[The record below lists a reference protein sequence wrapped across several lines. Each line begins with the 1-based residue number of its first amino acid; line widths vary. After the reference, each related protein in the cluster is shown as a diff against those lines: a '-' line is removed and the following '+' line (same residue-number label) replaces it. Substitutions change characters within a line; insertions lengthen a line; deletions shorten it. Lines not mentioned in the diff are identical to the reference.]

1 MLANPGIVRKRK
13 EVMEE
18 TDINEALFFV
28 EPPLEDV
35 ITSFY
40 HMLVAPGGTPI
51 TRHVC
56 PNLEMMLVFNFGV
69 PVRISFH
76 NNPLDTEVIGRTAV
90 IGPLRQMLNYELLPG
105 ADALVVNFKFNGFQ
119 RLFGM
124 PLTGLTGE
132 GLKGAE
138 ILKDDGLFDRLW
150 EELAA
155 LPTTEQRVGL
165 LKQSAVGLLKENDQV
180 LQTIISNLAQFF
192 DPCVDPVKAIAADT
206 RLSERSIQMKF
217 QKHTGYSVKE
227 LLRFLRFKEVIAY
240 ILARSNQKIAIFDL
254 ITRHDY
260 HDQSHLI
267 KDFQYFLGLA
277 PQQFIKNLNN
287 GSFCVVADTYPV
299 QP

>member
-1 MLANPGIVRKRK
+1 MNAGIVRKRK
-13 EVMEE
+13 AVMEQ
-18 TDINEALFFV
+18 TDMNGALFLV
-28 EPPLEDV
+28 EAPLEEV

-40 HMLVAPGGTPI
+40 HLFVAPGGEPV

-76 NNPLDTEVIGRTAV
+76 NNPLDTKVVRRTAV

-119 RLFGM
+119 RLFDM
-124 PLTGLTGE
+124 PLTGLTGKD
-132 GLKGAE
+132 LTGAE
-138 ILKDDGLFDRLW
+138 IIADDSRFDSLW
-150 EELAA
+150 EELTA
-155 LPTTEQRVGL
+155 LPATEQRVDL
-165 LKQSAVGLLKENDQV
+165 LKRSAIGLLKENDQV
-180 LQTIISNLAQFF
+180 LQTIISNLARFF
-192 DPCVDPVKAIAADT
+192 NPCVDPVKAIAADT
-206 RLSERSIQMKF
+206 RLSARSIQLKF

-227 LLRFLRFKEVIAY
+227 LLRFLRFKGVIAY
-240 ILARSNQKIAIFDL
+240 ILARSNQKIDIFDL
-254 ITRHDY
+254 IVTHDY

-267 KDFQYFLGLA
+267 KDFQYFLGIA

-287 GSFCVVADTYPV
+287 GSFCVVNDTYPA

>member
-1 MLANPGIVRKRK
+1 
-13 EVMEE
+13 MEQ
-18 TDINEALFFV
+18 TDTNGALFSV
-28 EPPLEDV
+28 EAPLEEV
-35 ITSFY
+35 INSFY
-40 HMLVAPGGTPI
+40 HLFVTSDGEPV

-56 PNLEMMLVFNFGV
+56 PNLEMMLVFNFGA

-76 NNPLDTEVIGRTAV
+76 NDPLDTEVIRRTAV
-90 IGPLRQMLNYELLPG
+90 IGPLRQMLNYQLPPG
-105 ADALVVNFKFNGFQ
+105 ADGLIVNFKFNGFQ

-124 PLTGLTGE
+124 PLTGLTSE
-132 GLKGAE
+132 DRTRAE
-138 ILKDDGLFDRLW
+138 ILTDDGRFDRLW
-150 EELAA
+150 EELTA
-155 LPTTEQRVGL
+155 LPTAEQRVSL
-165 LKQSAVGLLKENDQV
+165 LKQSAIGLLKDNDQV

-192 DPCVDPVKAIAADT
+192 NPCVDPVKAIAADT
-206 RLSERSIQMKF
+206 RLSERSIQLKF

-254 ITRHDY
+254 IARHDY

-267 KDFQYFLGLA
+267 KDFQYFLGLP

-287 GSFCVVADTYPV
+287 GSFCVVNDTYPG

>member
-1 MLANPGIVRKRK
+1 
-13 EVMEE
+13 MEQ
-18 TDINEALFFV
+18 TDINEALFSV
-28 EPPLEDV
+28 EAPLDEV

-40 HMLVAPGGTPI
+40 RMSVASDGKPI

-56 PNLEMMLVFNFGV
+56 PNLEMMLIFNFGV
-69 PVRISFH
+69 PVRFSFH
-76 NNPLDTEVIGRTAV
+76 NNPLDTEVIRRTAV

-105 ADALVVNFKFNGFQ
+105 ANTMVVNFKFNGFQ
-119 RLFGM
+119 RLFDM
-124 PLTGLTGE
+124 PLTGIRGE
-132 GLKGAE
+132 EMKNAA
-138 ILKDDGLFDRLW
+138 ILKDEVRFNSLW

-155 LPTTEQRVGL
+155 LPTAEERVYL
-165 LKQSAVGLLKENDQV
+165 IKQSARGLLKENDQV
-180 LQTIISNLAQFF
+180 LQTVISNLARFF
-192 DPCVDPVKAIAADT
+192 DPRVDPVKAIAADT
-206 RLSERSIQMKF
+206 RLSERSIQLKF

-240 ILARSNQKIAIFDL
+240 ILTRSNQKIAIFEL
-254 ITRHDY
+254 ISRHDY

-287 GSFCVVADTYPV
+287 GSFCVVNDTYPT

>member
-1 MLANPGIVRKRK
+1 MKQ
-13 EVMEE
+13 
-18 TDINEALFFV
+18 TDIKEALFLV

-35 ITSFY
+35 INSFY
-40 HMLVAPGGTPI
+40 HMSVLPDGEPVTK
-51 TRHVC
+51 HVC

-76 NNPLDTEVIGRTAV
+76 NNPLNTEVIRRTAV

-119 RLFGM
+119 RLFGV
-124 PLTGLTGE
+124 PLTGLKDEDGTS
-132 GLKGAE
+132 AE
-138 ILKDDGLFDRLW
+138 IGTDNPRFDNLW
-150 EELAA
+150 EELSA
-155 LPTTEQRVGL
+155 LPTTEQKVSL
-165 LKQSAVGLLKENDQV
+165 LKHSAIGLLKENDQV
-180 LQTIISNLAQFF
+180 LQTIIGNLAQFF
-192 DPCVDPVKAIAADT
+192 NPCVDPIKAIAADT
-206 RLSERSIQMKF
+206 RLSERSIQLKF

-240 ILARSNQKIAIFDL
+240 ILSRSNQKIAIFDL
-254 ITRHDY
+254 IARYDY

-267 KDFQYFLGLA
+267 KDFQYFLGQA

-287 GSFCVVADTYPV
+287 GSFCVVTDTYPA

>member
-1 MLANPGIVRKRK
+1 
-13 EVMEE
+13 MEQ
-18 TDINEALFFV
+18 TDINEALFLV
-28 EPPLEDV
+28 EPPLDEV

-40 HMLVAPGGTPI
+40 HLSVPSDEKLV

-56 PNLEMMLVFNFGV
+56 PNLEMMLIFNFGI
-69 PVRISFH
+69 PVRVSFH
-76 NNPLDTEVIGRTAV
+76 NYPLDTEVIGRTTV

-105 ADALVVNFKFNGFQ
+105 ADAIVVNFKFNGFQ

-124 PLTGLTGE
+124 PLTGLTGNN
-132 GLKGAE
+132 LTSAE
-138 ILKDDGLFDRLW
+138 ILPDGGRFDSLW
-150 EELAA
+150 EELAM
-155 LPTTEQRVGL
+155 LSTTEERVSL
-165 LKQSAVGLLKENDQV
+165 LKQSAIGLLKENDQV
-180 LQTIISNLAQFF
+180 IQTVIGNLAQFF
-192 DPCVDPVKAIAADT
+192 NPRVDPVKAIAADT
-206 RLSERSIQMKF
+206 RLSERSIQLKF

-240 ILARSNQKIAIFDL
+240 ILARSSQKIDIFEL
-254 ITRHDY
+254 IATHDY

-287 GSFCVVADTYPV
+287 GSFCVVADTYPG

>member
-1 MLANPGIVRKRK
+1 
-13 EVMEE
+13 MEQ
-18 TDINEALFFV
+18 TDIDEALFLV
-28 EPPLEDV
+28 EAPLEEV

-40 HMLVAPGGTPI
+40 HLFAASEGEPV

-69 PVRISFH
+69 PIRISFH
-76 NNPLDTEVIGRTAV
+76 NNPLGTQVIRHTAV
-90 IGPLRQMLNYELLPG
+90 IGPLRQMLNYELMPG
-105 ADALVVNFKFNGFQ
+105 ADGLVVNFKFNGFQ

-132 GLKGAE
+132 DGTSADTLT
-138 ILKDDGLFDRLW
+138 DDPRFDSLW
-150 EELAA
+150 EALAA
-155 LPTTEQRVGL
+155 LPTTEQRVSL
-165 LKQSAVGLLKENDQV
+165 LKESAIGLLKENDQV
-180 LQTIISNLAQFF
+180 LQTVISNLAHFF

-206 RLSERSIQMKF
+206 RLSARSIQLKF

-240 ILARSNQKIAIFDL
+240 ILARSNQKIDIFDL
-254 ITRHDY
+254 IVTHDY

-287 GSFCVVADTYPV
+287 GSFCVVADTYPA

>member
-1 MLANPGIVRKRK
+1 
-13 EVMEE
+13 MEE
-18 TDINEALFFV
+18 TDINEALFLV
-28 EPPLEDV
+28 EAPLEDA
-35 ITSFY
+35 INSFY
-40 HMLVAPGGTPI
+40 HMLVAPNGEPI

-76 NNPLDTEVIGRTAV
+76 NHPLDTEVIRRSAL
-90 IGPLRQMLNYELLPG
+90 IGPLRQLLNYELLPG

-124 PLTGLTGE
+124 PLTGLTSE
-132 GLKGAE
+132 GLKGTA
-138 ILKDDGLFDRLW
+138 LLMDDDRFDRLW

-155 LPTTEQRVGL
+155 LPTTAQRVAL
-165 LKQSAVGLLKENDQV
+165 LKQSALGLLKENDQV
-180 LQTIISNLAQFF
+180 LQTVISNLAQFF
-192 DPCVDPVKAIAADT
+192 DPCVDPIKAIAADT
-206 RLSERSIQMKF
+206 RFSERSIQLKF

-254 ITRHDY
+254 ITRHNY

-267 KDFQYFLGLA
+267 KDFQYFLGLT

-287 GSFCVVADTYPV
+287 GSFCVVSDTYQS

>member
-1 MLANPGIVRKRK
+1 
-13 EVMEE
+13 MEQA
-18 TDINEALFFV
+18 DIDEALFLV
-28 EPPLEDV
+28 DAPLDEV
-35 ITSFY
+35 INSFY
-40 HMLVAPGGTPI
+40 HLMVASDGEAI

-76 NNPLDTEVIGRTAV
+76 NTPLDTEVIRRTAV

-105 ADALVVNFKFNGFQ
+105 ADGLVVNFKFNGFR
-119 RLFGM
+119 RLFGV
-124 PLTGLTGE
+124 PLRGLTGQD
-132 GLKGAE
+132 LTGAE
-138 ILKDDGLFDRLW
+138 IITDDGRFDSLW
-150 EELAA
+150 AELKA
-155 LPTTEQRVGL
+155 LPTAEQRVNL
-165 LKQSAVGLLKENDQV
+165 LKQSAIGLLKENDQV
-180 LQTIISNLAQFF
+180 IQIVIGNLAQFF
-192 DPCVDPVKAIAADT
+192 NPCVDPIKAIAADT
-206 RLSERSIQMKF
+206 RLSERSIQLKF

-240 ILARSNQKIAIFDL
+240 ILARSDQKIAIFDL
-254 ITRHDY
+254 IAMHDY

-287 GSFCVVADTYPV
+287 GSFCVISDTYPG

>member
-1 MLANPGIVRKRK
+1 
-13 EVMEE
+13 MEQ
-18 TDINEALFFV
+18 TDIDGALFLV
-28 EPPLEDV
+28 EAPLEEV
-35 ITSFY
+35 INSFY
-40 HMLVAPGGTPI
+40 HLFVATDGEPI

-56 PNLEMMLVFNFGV
+56 PNLEMMLVVNFGV

-76 NNPLDTEVIGRTAV
+76 NNPLNTEVIRHTAV

-124 PLTGLTGE
+124 PLAGLAGQDGTS
-132 GLKGAE
+132 AE
-138 ILKDDGLFDRLW
+138 ILTDDVRFDSLW
-150 EELAA
+150 EKLKA
-155 LPTTEQRVGL
+155 LPTTEQRVSL
-165 LKQSAVGLLKENDQV
+165 LRQSAIGLLKENDQV
-180 LQTIISNLAQFF
+180 LQTVISNLARFF
-192 DPCVDPVKAIAADT
+192 NPCVDPVKAIAADT
-206 RLSERSIQMKF
+206 RLSARSIQLKF

-240 ILARSNQKIAIFDL
+240 ILARSNREIAIFDL
-254 ITRHDY
+254 IVRHDY

-267 KDFQYFLGLA
+267 KDFQYFLGLT

-287 GSFCVVADTYPV
+287 GSFCVVADTYPT

>member
-1 MLANPGIVRKRK
+1 
-13 EVMEE
+13 MEQ
-18 TDINEALFFV
+18 TDINGALFLV
-28 EPPLEDV
+28 EAPLEEA
-35 ITSFY
+35 INTFY
-40 HMLVAPGGTPI
+40 HLSVAPDGEPI

-56 PNLEMMLVFNFGV
+56 PNLEMMLIFNFGV

-76 NNPLDTEVIGRTAV
+76 NNPLDTEVIKRTAV
-90 IGPLRQMLNYELLPG
+90 IGPLRRMLNYELLPG
-105 ADALVVNFKFNGFQ
+105 ADGLVVNFKFNGFQ

-132 GLKGAE
+132 DRTDAE
-138 ILKDDGLFDRLW
+138 IIMDDGHFDSLW

-155 LPTTEQRVGL
+155 LPAAEQRVSL
-165 LKQSAVGLLKENDQV
+165 LKESAIGLLKENDQV
-180 LQTIISNLAQFF
+180 LQTVISNLAQFF
-192 DPCVDPVKAIAADT
+192 NPCVDPVKAIAADT
-206 RLSERSIQMKF
+206 RLSERSIQLKF
-217 QKHTGYSVKE
+217 QKLTGYSVKE

-254 ITRHDY
+254 IARHDY

-287 GSFCVVADTYPV
+287 GSFCVVGDTYPS

>member
-1 MLANPGIVRKRK
+1 
-13 EVMEE
+13 MEQ
-18 TDINEALFFV
+18 TDINGALFSV
-28 EPPLEDV
+28 EAPLEEV
-35 ITSFY
+35 INNFY
-40 HMLVAPGGTPI
+40 HLLVASDGESV

-56 PNLEMMLVFNFGV
+56 PNLEMMLIFNFGV

-76 NNPLDTEVIGRTAV
+76 NNPLETEVIRRTAV

-119 RLFGM
+119 RLFRM
-124 PLTGLTGE
+124 PLTGLNGE
-132 GLKGAE
+132 DRKAPEVLT
-138 ILKDDGLFDRLW
+138 DDSRFEKLW
-150 EELAA
+150 EELTAR
-155 LPTTEQRVGL
+155 PTAEQRVSL
-165 LKQSAVGLLKENDQV
+165 LKQSAIGLLKDNEQV

-192 DPCVDPVKAIAADT
+192 NPCVDPVKAIAADT
-206 RLSERSIQMKF
+206 RLSERSIQLKF

-254 ITRHDY
+254 IAKHDY

-287 GSFCVVADTYPV
+287 GSFCVVNDTYPG

>member
-1 MLANPGIVRKRK
+1 
-13 EVMEE
+13 MEE
-18 TDINEALFFV
+18 TAVTEALFLV
-28 EPPLEDV
+28 EAPLEDV
-35 ITSFY
+35 INSFY
-40 HMLVAPGGTPI
+40 HMKVALDGAPI

-69 PVRISFH
+69 PVRLSFH
-76 NNPLDTEVIGRTAV
+76 NNPLDTEVVRRSAV

-124 PLTGLTGE
+124 PLTGLTSE
-132 GLKGAE
+132 DLKGAE
-138 ILKDDGLFDRLW
+138 ILTDDDRFDRLW
-150 EELAA
+150 EALAVLSTSA
-155 LPTTEQRVGL
+155 QRVSV
-165 LKQSAVGLLKENDQV
+165 LKHWAIGSLKENDQV

-192 DPCVDPVKAIAADT
+192 NPCVDPVKAIAADT
-206 RLSERSIQMKF
+206 RLSERSIQLKF

-254 ITRHDY
+254 IARHDY

-267 KDFQYFLGLA
+267 KDFQYFLGLP

-287 GSFCVVADTYPV
+287 GSFCVINDTYPG
-299 QP
+299 QSYYS

>member
-1 MLANPGIVRKRK
+1 
-13 EVMEE
+13 MEQ
-18 TDINEALFFV
+18 TDINEGLFLV
-28 EPPLEDV
+28 EAPLEDV
-35 ITSFY
+35 INSFY
-40 HMLVAPGGTPI
+40 HMTIGSDGAPI
-51 TRHVC
+51 IRHVC

-76 NNPLDTEVIGRTAV
+76 NSPLNTEVIARTTV
-90 IGPLRQMLNYELLPG
+90 IGPLRQMLNYELLPST
-105 ADALVVNFKFNGFQ
+105 DAIVVNFKFNGFQ

-124 PLTGLTGE
+124 PLTGLTGKE
-132 GLKGAE
+132 GTGAE
-138 ILKDDGLFDRLW
+138 ILTDDVRFNSLW
-150 EELAA
+150 QQLAV
-155 LPTTEQRVGL
+155 LPSTDQRVSL
-165 LKQSAVGLLKENDQV
+165 LKQSAIDLLKENDQV

-254 ITRHDY
+254 ITSHDY

-267 KDFQYFLGLA
+267 KDFQYFLGLP

-287 GSFCVVADTYPV
+287 GSFCVVTDTYPV

>member
-1 MLANPGIVRKRK
+1 
-13 EVMEE
+13 MEQ
-18 TDINEALFFV
+18 TDINEALFLV
-28 EPPLEDV
+28 EASLEDV
-35 ITSFY
+35 INSFY
-40 HMLVAPGGTPI
+40 HMLVASDGEPI

-76 NNPLDTEVIGRTAV
+76 NNPLDTQVIGRTAV

-105 ADALVVNFKFNGFQ
+105 ANALIVNFKFNGFQ

-124 PLTGLTGE
+124 PLTGLTG
-132 GLKGAE
+132 GDPTSAE
-138 ILKDDGLFDRLW
+138 ILTDDGRFDRLW
-150 EELAA
+150 KELAA
-155 LPTTEQRVGL
+155 LPTTEQRVSL
-165 LKQSAVGLLKENDQV
+165 LNQSAIDLLKENDQV
-180 LQTIISNLAQFF
+180 LQTVISNLAQFF
-192 DPCVDPVKAIAADT
+192 DPCVDPIKAIAADT
-206 RLSERSIQMKF
+206 RLSERSIQLKF

-240 ILARSNQKIAIFDL
+240 ILARNNQKIAIFDL
-254 ITRHDY
+254 IVRHDY

-287 GSFCVVADTYPV
+287 GSFCVVADTYPA

>member
-1 MLANPGIVRKRK
+1 MAQ
-13 EVMEE
+13 
-18 TDINEALFFV
+18 TDVNEALFFG
-28 EPPLEDV
+28 EPPLDEV

-40 HMLVAPGGTPI
+40 HLLCPSDEEPL

-56 PNLEMMLVFNFGV
+56 PNLEMMLIFNFGV

-76 NNPLDTEVIGRTAV
+76 NKPLDTEVISRTAV

-119 RLFGM
+119 RLFSM

-132 GLKGAE
+132 QGTSAE
-138 ILKDDGLFDRLW
+138 ILTDEGRFDGLW
-150 EELAA
+150 ETLAA
-155 LPTTEQRVGL
+155 LPTAEQRVEL
-165 LKQSAVGLLKENDQV
+165 LKQSALGLLKANDQV
-180 LQTIISNLAQFF
+180 IQTIIGNLAQFF
-192 DPCVDPVKAIAADT
+192 NPRVDPVKAIAADT
-206 RLSERSIQMKF
+206 RLSERSIQLKF

-240 ILARSNQKIAIFDL
+240 ILARSNQKIDLFDL
-254 ITRHDY
+254 IAMHDY

-287 GSFCVVADTYPV
+287 GSFCVVADTYSA

>member
-1 MLANPGIVRKRK
+1 
-13 EVMEE
+13 MEQ
-18 TDINEALFFV
+18 TDIDEALFLT
-28 EPPLEDV
+28 EAPLEEV
-35 ITSFY
+35 INSFY
-40 HMLVAPGGTPI
+40 HLFVASNGEAI

-76 NNPLDTEVIGRTAV
+76 NNPLTTEVIGRTAV

-105 ADALVVNFKFNGFQ
+105 ADAIVVNFKFNGFQ
-119 RLFGM
+119 RLFDM
-124 PLTGLTGE
+124 PLTGLTSGGPTGTEMIIDDARFDSLWE
-132 GLKGAE
+132 GLT
-138 ILKDDGLFDRLW
+138 
-150 EELAA
+150 A
-155 LPTTEQRVGL
+155 LPKTEQRVRL
-165 LKQSAVGLLKENDQV
+165 LEQSAIKLLKENDQV
-180 LQTIISNLAQFF
+180 IQKVIGNLARFF
-192 DPCVDPVKAIAADT
+192 NPCVDPVKAIAADT
-206 RLSERSIQMKF
+206 RLSERSIQLKF

-240 ILARSNQKIAIFDL
+240 ILARSDRKIAIFDL
-254 ITRHDY
+254 IATHDY

-287 GSFCVVADTYPV
+287 GSFCVVSDTYPA

>member
-1 MLANPGIVRKRK
+1 
-13 EVMEE
+13 MEQ
-18 TDINEALFFV
+18 TDKDEALFLV
-28 EPPLEDV
+28 EAPLEDV

-40 HMLVAPGGTPI
+40 HLSVASDGEPI

-56 PNLEMMLVFNFGV
+56 PNLEMMLIINFGV

-119 RLFGM
+119 RLFDM
-124 PLTGLTGE
+124 PLTGLAGE
-132 GLKGAE
+132 KGPNAE
-138 ILKDDGLFDRLW
+138 ILTGDGRFNSLW
-150 EELAA
+150 EELAV
-155 LPTTEQRVGL
+155 LPTTDQRVSL
-165 LKQSAVGLLKENDQV
+165 LKRTAIGLLKENDQV
-180 LQTIISNLAQFF
+180 LQKIISNLAQFF

-254 ITRHDY
+254 IARHDY

-287 GSFCVVADTYPV
+287 GSFCVISDTYPG
-299 QP
+299 QA

>member
-1 MLANPGIVRKRK
+1 
-13 EVMEE
+13 MEQ
-18 TDINEALFFV
+18 TDINEALFSV
-28 EPPLEDV
+28 EAPLEDV
-35 ITSFY
+35 INSFY
-40 HMLVAPGGTPI
+40 HMMIAPDGEPVTM
-51 TRHVC
+51 HVC

-132 GLKGAE
+132 DLAASE
-138 ILKDDGLFDRLW
+138 LLADDVRFDKLW
-150 EELAA
+150 EELKG
-155 LPTTEQRVGL
+155 LPTTEQRVNL
-165 LKQSAVGLLKENDQV
+165 LKQSAKGLLKENDQV
-180 LQTIISNLAQFF
+180 IQTVIGNLAQFF
-192 DPCVDPVKAIAADT
+192 NPRVDPVKAIAADT
-206 RLSERSIQMKF
+206 RLSERSIQLKF

-240 ILARSNQKIAIFDL
+240 ILARSNQKIDIFDL
-254 ITRHDY
+254 IATHDY

-277 PQQFIKNLNN
+277 PQHFIKNLNN
-287 GSFCVVADTYPV
+287 GSFCVVGDTYPG

>member
-1 MLANPGIVRKRK
+1 
-13 EVMEE
+13 MEQ
-18 TDINEALFFV
+18 TDINEALFLV
-28 EPPLEDV
+28 EAPLEDV

-40 HMLVAPGGTPI
+40 HMIVASDGAPI

-56 PNLEMMLVFNFGV
+56 PNLEMMLVFNFGI

-76 NNPLDTEVIGRTAV
+76 NNPLDTEVIGRSAV

-105 ADALVVNFKFNGFQ
+105 ADALIVNFKFNGFQ

-132 GLKGAE
+132 GLAGAE
-138 ILKDDGLFDRLW
+138 LLADDSHFDRLW
-150 EELAA
+150 KELAA
-155 LPTTEQRVGL
+155 LPTSEQRVSYF
-165 LKQSAVGLLKENDQV
+165 KQAAIGLLKENDKV
-180 LQTIISNLAQFF
+180 VQTVISKLAQFF

-206 RLSERSIQMKF
+206 RLSERSIQLKF

-254 ITRHDY
+254 IARHDY

-287 GSFCVVADTYPV
+287 GSFCVVNDTYQG

>member
-1 MLANPGIVRKRK
+1 
-13 EVMEE
+13 MEQ
-18 TDINEALFFV
+18 TDINEALFLV
-28 EPPLEDV
+28 EAPLEDV
-35 ITSFY
+35 INSFY
-40 HMLVAPGGTPI
+40 HMMIASDGEPV

-56 PNLEMMLVFNFGV
+56 PNLEMMLIFNFGV

-76 NNPLDTEVIGRTAV
+76 NNPLDTDVIGRTAV
-90 IGPLRQMLNYELLPG
+90 IGPLRQMLNYELLPD

-132 GLKGAE
+132 EGTGAE
-138 ILKDDGLFDRLW
+138 ILTDDVRFDKLW
-150 EELAA
+150 EELNGLSTA
-155 LPTTEQRVGL
+155 EQRVSL
-165 LKQSAVGLLKENDQV
+165 LKQSAIGLLKENDQV
-180 LQTIISNLAQFF
+180 IQTVIGNLAQFF
-192 DPCVDPVKAIAADT
+192 NPCVDPVKAIAADT
-206 RLSERSIQMKF
+206 RLSERSIQLKF

-240 ILARSNQKIAIFDL
+240 ILARNNQKIDIFDL
-254 ITRHDY
+254 IATHDY

-277 PQQFIKNLNN
+277 PQHFIKNLNN
-287 GSFCVVADTYPV
+287 GSFCVVSDTYPG

>member
-1 MLANPGIVRKRK
+1 
-13 EVMEE
+13 MEKA
-18 TDINEALFFV
+18 DINEALFLV
-28 EPPLEDV
+28 DPPLDQV

-40 HMLVAPGGTPI
+40 HLSVPSEEEPVI
-51 TRHVC
+51 KHVC

-76 NNPLDTEVIGRTAV
+76 NNPLKTEVIERTAV

-105 ADALVVNFKFNGFQ
+105 SDGLVVNFKFNGFQ
-119 RLFGM
+119 RLFNM

-132 GLKGAE
+132 QGTSAE
-138 ILKDDGLFDRLW
+138 ILTDDGRFNSLW
-150 EELAA
+150 DELAA
-155 LPTTEQRVGL
+155 LSTEEQRVDL
-165 LKQSAVGLLKENDQV
+165 LKQSALGLLKENDQV
-180 LQTIISNLAQFF
+180 LQTVISNLAEFF
-192 DPCVDPVKAIAADT
+192 NPRVDPVKAIAADT

-240 ILARSNQKIAIFDL
+240 ILARSNQKIDIFDM
-254 ITRHDY
+254 IATHDY

-287 GSFCVVADTYPV
+287 GSFCVIADTYPP

>member
-1 MLANPGIVRKRK
+1 
-13 EVMEE
+13 MEQ
-18 TDINEALFFV
+18 TDINGALFLV
-28 EPPLEDV
+28 EAPLEDV
-35 ITSFY
+35 INSFY
-40 HMLVAPGGTPI
+40 HMVVASDGEPI

-56 PNLEMMLVFNFGV
+56 PNLEIMLVFNFGI

-76 NNPLDTEVIGRTAV
+76 NNPLNTKIIRRTAA

-132 GLKGAE
+132 EGTNAE
-138 ILKDDGLFDRLW
+138 ILTDEGRFDRLW

-155 LPTTEQRVGL
+155 LPTTEQRVSL
-165 LKQSAVGLLKENDQV
+165 LKQSAIGLLKENDRV
-180 LQTIISNLAQFF
+180 LQTVIGNLAQFF
-192 DPCVDPVKAIAADT
+192 NPRVDPVKAIAADT
-206 RLSERSIQMKF
+206 RLSERSIQLKF

-254 ITRHDY
+254 IAEHDY

-267 KDFQYFLGLA
+267 KDFQYFLGMA

-287 GSFCVVADTYPV
+287 GSFCVVTDTYPA